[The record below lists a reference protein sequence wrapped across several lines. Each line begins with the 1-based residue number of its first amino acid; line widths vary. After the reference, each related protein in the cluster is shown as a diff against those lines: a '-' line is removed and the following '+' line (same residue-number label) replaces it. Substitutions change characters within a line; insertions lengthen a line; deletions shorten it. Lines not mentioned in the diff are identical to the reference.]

1 MAKDKLQSFRKTT
14 PSNPENNQITFY
26 ITFIIIII
34 IIIINVGVRVSLRAP
49 QLILR
54 ALKLTT
60 I

>member
-34 IIIINVGVRVSLRAP
+34 NVGVRVSLRAP

>member
-34 IIIINVGVRVSLRAP
+34 IIINVGVRVSLRAP